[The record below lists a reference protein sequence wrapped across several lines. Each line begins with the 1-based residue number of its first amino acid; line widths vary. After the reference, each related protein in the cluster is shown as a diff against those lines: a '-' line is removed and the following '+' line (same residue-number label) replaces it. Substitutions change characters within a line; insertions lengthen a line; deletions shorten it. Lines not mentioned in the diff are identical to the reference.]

1 MMRRIFTLFIAALFG
16 ASLFAQSGTC
26 TPDPNIP
33 DTLVGVFPLPYD
45 PATNP
50 DGGIRDTACLN
61 VPFQFV
67 FTAVV
72 NDTLTFGG
80 NRFPMDSVRLPV
92 VGGVVN
98 LPTGMTYSCNP
109 PNCVFV
115 ANTKGCVVIYGT
127 TTDPSQLGDHSL
139 AITAQAFLN
148 GSTMPF
154 PLVFPS
160 PLLFPGTYNLN
171 VQNSDF
177 GNCVNASATDILKDL
192 VELKN
197 VPNPFS
203 GTTEIIAKT
212 AVGGNF
218 DFSVSDLTG
227 KILHIEKI
235 KIQRGENRIFFDG
248 SDLPNGFFI
257 YKLSNEL
264 GAVSGKM
271 CVSGN

>member
-1 MMRRIFTLFIAALFG
+1 MMRRIFPLCIAALFS

-26 TPDPNIP
+26 PPDPNTP

-72 NDTLTFGG
+72 NETISFGG
-80 NRFPMDSVRLPV
+80 NMIPLDSIRLPV
-92 VGGVVN
+92 TGGIIN
-98 LPTGMTYSCNP
+98 LPTGMTYACDP
-109 PNCVFV
+109 PDCVFE

-139 AITAQAFLN
+139 GITAQAFTT
-148 GSTMPF
+148 GGFSITIQF
-154 PLVFPS
+154 PGTF
-160 PLLFPGTYNLN
+160 FPGTYNLN

-177 GNCVNASATDILKDL
+177 GNCVNASAADILKDL